1 MKESVFDIIIIGGSA
16 GSIEVII
23 YLLKSLPKTFLTPVV
38 LVIHRIKNTTSN
50 LAEILT
56 KKTDMKKIIEPE
68 DKEPIKPGRI
78 YLAPQNYHL
87 LVEEDHT
94 FSLDYSEQVNFSR
107 PSIDTS
113 FENFADIYSKRTLA
127 ILLSGANK
135 DGSVGLTAVI
145 EKGGMAVVQSPETA
159 RYPTMP
165 NAAIE
170 LNNSVLILNP
180 EQILHY
186 ILQYPNNL

>member
-145 EKGGMAVVQSPETA
+145 EKGGMAVVQSPKTA